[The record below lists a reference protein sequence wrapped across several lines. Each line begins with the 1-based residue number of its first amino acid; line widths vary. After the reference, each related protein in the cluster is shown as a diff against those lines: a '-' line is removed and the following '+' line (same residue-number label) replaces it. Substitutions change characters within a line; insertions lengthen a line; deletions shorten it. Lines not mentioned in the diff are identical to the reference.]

1 MGRCPQR
8 RHWAQMPT
16 PCAMVQ
22 PPAPVVHSHAS
33 LCCVDRIFRKREV
46 YPGQH
51 MTLVRK
57 TPGRGLWCQL
67 GLPSAWTPGDRVPGK
82 DSISW
87 AEFCIFLVPLWLSL
101 LTQLP
106 HRTLSLQ
113 WAQRGSTE
121 GSEGE
126 GNRGHQ
132 LGPGLCYDGSSA
144 RIMKGPFSL
153 KRN

>member
-33 LCCVDRIFRKREV
+33 LCCVDRIFRKCEV

-82 DSISW
+82 DSVSW